1 MIPRQGFARNFG
13 HLYTFNQ
20 SMIKFFLAVGVA
32 AATVAPVSA
41 APFSDVEPTN
51 WAYSAIQN
59 LNARYGCIAGYPDK
73 TLKPGADATREEV
86 FALANHCLDNI
97 TQFYTQAD
105 AQLAAS
111 LRAQISATNKRVSTL
126 EVAAKTAAQRK
137 ELGVNNYGGISFAGG
152 ASNSLNNNGN
162 RVTNSGVTLQ
172 GRVKAFEFDNQFSIS
187 ARPYVTFAGAP
198 DNQAGTVFGGGLGT
212 LDIPLVRRVLA
223 DNTKVSAAN
232 LYLGAGGQAG
242 GNQGAGVGV
251 AGIEA
256 SVAKNIVLFADAK
269 IPFSST
275 GIENA
280 QGDKGYT
287 VTGSVGLGFKF

>member
-1 MIPRQGFARNFG
+1 
-13 HLYTFNQ
+13 
-20 SMIKFFLAVGVA
+20 MIKFFLTAGIAAV
-32 AATVAPVSA
+32 TIAPVSA

-59 LNARYGCIAGYPDK
+59 LNARYGCIAGYPNG
-73 TLKPGADATREEV
+73 TLKPESSASREEV

-137 ELGVNNYGGISFAGG
+137 ELGVNNYGGIAFSGNTANYPGVTPLG
-152 ASNSLNNNGN
+152 A
-162 RVTNSGVTLQ
+162 RVYESGVTVQ
-172 GRVKAFEFDNQFSIS
+172 GRLKAFEFGNQFAIS

-198 DNQAGTVFGGGLGT
+198 NNQAGAVFGGGMGT
-212 LDIPLVRRVLA
+212 LDIPLVRRTLA
-223 DNTKVSAAN
+223 DGTKVSAAN

-242 GNQGAGVGV
+242 GNQGAGIGV

-256 SVAKNIVLFADAK
+256 SVAKNIVIFADAK
-269 IPFSST
+269 IPFSET
-275 GIENA
+275 GAETFGTMRAGRATYNYGSG
-280 QGDKGYT
+280 QGYNVIGT
-287 VTGSVGLGFKF
+287 VGVGIKF

>member
-1 MIPRQGFARNFG
+1 
-13 HLYTFNQ
+13 
-20 SMIKFFLAVGVA
+20 MIKYFLTVGIA

-41 APFSDVEPTN
+41 APFNDVAPTN

-59 LNARYGCIAGYPDK
+59 LNARYGCIAGYPNG
-73 TLKPGADATREEV
+73 TLKPEANASREEV

-111 LRAQISATNKRVSTL
+111 LRAQISATNKRVGTL
-126 EVAAKTAAQRK
+126 EIAAKTATQRR
-137 ELGVNNYGGISFAGG
+137 ELGVGNYGGVAFAG
-152 ASNSLNNNGN
+152 ASSNSLNANGN
-162 RVTNSGVTLQ
+162 RVTNSGVTVQ
-172 GRVKAFEFDNQFSIS
+172 GRVKAFEFGNQYSIS
-187 ARPYVTFAGAP
+187 ARPYVTFAAAP
-198 DNQAGTVFGGGLGT
+198 DNQAGSVFGGGMGT
-212 LDIPLVRRVLA
+212 LDIPLARRTLA
-223 DNTKVSAAN
+223 DGTKVSAAN

-242 GNQGAGVGV
+242 GNQGAGIGV

-269 IPFSST
+269 IPFSNT
-275 GIENA
+275 GIENIY
-280 QGDKGYT
+280 GDQSYN